1 MMTAGDDRPQAV
13 FIVRLARDAAG
24 KVTGVVERVRNGQKE
39 RFTALEEVGAIVAQM
54 LADDEADATERRVL
68 R

>member
-39 RFTALEEVGAIVAQM
+39 RFTALEEIGAIVAQM
-54 LADDEADATERRVL
+54 LADDEAEATERRVL

>member
-1 MMTAGDDRPQAV
+1 MTAGADRPQAV
-13 FIVRLARDAAG
+13 FIVRLARDTAG

-54 LADDEADATERRVL
+54 LADEQAEATARQV
-68 R
+68 